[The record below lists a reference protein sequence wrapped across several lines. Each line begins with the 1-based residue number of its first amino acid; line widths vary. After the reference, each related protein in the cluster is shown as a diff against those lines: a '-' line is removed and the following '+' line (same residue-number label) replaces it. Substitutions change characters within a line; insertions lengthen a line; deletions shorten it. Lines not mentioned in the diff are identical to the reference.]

1 MSILDWHCFRS
12 EYKWINQVQ
21 FALPSLLL
29 LVLLNVTLFLK
40 LSKIEYAAQSFYR
53 LNLQEENSL
62 NLASDMVSRAE
73 NIQKSKDQAHRLKGV
88 LQDSIMMLE
97 QLKNSLIMLQRTFD
111 LLNKNKTNMAV
122 ES

>member
-40 LSKIEYAAQSFYR
+40 LSKIEYAAQSVYR
-53 LNLQEENSL
+53 LNLQEESSL
-62 NLASDMVSRAE
+62 
-73 NIQKSKDQAHRLKGV
+73 K
-88 LQDSIMMLE
+88 
-97 QLKNSLIMLQRTFD
+97 
-111 LLNKNKTNMAV
+111 
-122 ES
+122 